1 MHKNQTIYRLPLFHS
16 DLIVERQK
24 VTSIRY
30 YAIEPPPVRHMSV
43 RDDDASVRSLSYCFS
58 YFFIPVRVIREGGW

>member
-1 MHKNQTIYRLPLFHS
+1 MHKNQTIYRLLLFHS

-24 VTSIRY
+24 VTSIQY

-43 RDDDASVRSLSYCFS
+43 RDDDASMLTSLVSPVPSPIVFHIFS
-58 YFFIPVRVIREGGW
+58 FLSA

>member
-30 YAIEPPPVRHMSV
+30 YAIEPPPVRYMSV
-43 RDDDASVRSLSYCFS
+43 RDDDASMLASLVSPVLFPIVFRIFS
-58 YFFIPVRVIREGGW
+58 FLSA